1 MQVEAAHSQHFIIE
15 ETLNSSCVHTVAMRT
30 FFFVFMVEQALLFA
44 VLGQGSKVEPLN
56 HLFAHTTE
64 NYTEEQLSQIE
75 NQVAPK
81 GDGNAKDV
89 VQPAGAGKVQPTISS
104 QIVGGE
110 AASLGQF
117 PWQANIIINDAY
129 ICGGSLITSNFVLT
143 AAHCTSPGST
153 FQVTLGTIK
162 MSNANPPSP
171 AVRLI
176 TSVKFTHESYN
187 PNNLNNDIGLLK
199 LPSSVSLSTYINV
212 IKLPPATDGE
222 VTYAGSTATVSG
234 FGKTSDSSSASP
246 SMQFVNLTVI
256 SNLDCAKFY
265 GTDIITSSTLCTQ
278 VPKKSTC
285 QGDSGGPLVI
295 PDGPNSYKQI
305 GVVSFGSASGCLA
318 GPSGF
323 IRVTSYLTW
332 ISNKI
337 GQEGATPETTTT
349 TTEAATT
356 TTTSP
361 ITSPNCAAADFRN
374 TMSSCCLSPARSTVV
389 LAAREKTCG
398 ADSQMLVALN
408 NYVLNNIQDMEA
420 NNTINLKSQSTQ
432 NLIAKDA
439 CFAYCFLRAKNVV
452 NRSGALSLPSLVTF
466 LMRNQNVAQWRT
478 ATRAAA
484 QTCYQEFYGSTK
496 LLVQSGTNAPCDAR
510 SFFVVQCVQAKLT
523 QSCQKKS
530 STSQC
535 NSQFKALDTCFSSI

>member
-1 MQVEAAHSQHFIIE
+1 MK
-15 ETLNSSCVHTVAMRT
+15 T
-30 FFFVFMVEQALLFA
+30 FFFIFMVEQALLFA
-44 VLGQGSKVEPLN
+44 VLSQTSKLEPIN
-56 HLFAHTTE
+56 HLFAQTTE

-81 GDGNAKDV
+81 GDENAKDV
-89 VQPAGAGKVQPTISS
+89 VQPAGAGKVQPTLSS
-104 QIVGGE
+104 QIIGGV

-117 PWQANIIINDAY
+117 PWQANIIINGAY
-129 ICGGSLITSNFVLT
+129 ICGGSLITPTFVLT

-162 MSNANPPSP
+162 MSQDNPPSP
-171 AVRLI
+171 AVRLT
-176 TSVKFTHESYN
+176 TSVKFTHESFN

-199 LPSSVSLSTYINV
+199 LPSSVPLSTYVNV

-222 VTYAGSTATVSG
+222 VTYAGLTATVSG
-234 FGKTSDSSSASP
+234 FGKTSDSSAAS
-246 SMQFVNLTVI
+246 STMQYVNLTVI

-265 GTDIITSSTLCTQ
+265 GTDIIKSSTLCTQ

-295 PDGPNSYKQI
+295 PDGSNSYKQI
-305 GVVSFGSASGCLA
+305 GVVSFGSASGCLV

-323 IRVTSYLTW
+323 IRVASYLTW
-332 ISNKI
+332 ISSKI
-337 GQEGATPETTTT
+337 GQDGATPETTTT

-356 TTTSP
+356 TTTPP
-361 ITSPNCAAADFRN
+361 IPPLNCAAADFRK
-374 TMSSCCLSPARSTVV
+374 TMSSCCLAPAKPTVV

-398 ADSQMLVALN
+398 ADSNMLVALN
-408 NYVLNNIQDMEA
+408 NYVLNNIQDLEA
-420 NNTINLKSQSTQ
+420 NNTIDFKSQSTQ
-432 NLIAKDA
+432 NLVAKDA

-452 NRSGALSLPSLVTF
+452 DSSGALSLPSLTTF
-466 LMRNQNVAQWRT
+466 LLRNQNVAHWRT

-484 QTCYQEFYGSTK
+484 QTCYNEFYGSTK
-496 LLVQSGTNAPCDAR
+496 LLVQSGTAAPCDAR
-510 SFFVVQCVQAKLT
+510 SFVVVQCVQAKLI

-530 STSQC
+530 STGQC
-535 NSQFKALDTCFSSI
+535 SSQFKALDTCLSSI